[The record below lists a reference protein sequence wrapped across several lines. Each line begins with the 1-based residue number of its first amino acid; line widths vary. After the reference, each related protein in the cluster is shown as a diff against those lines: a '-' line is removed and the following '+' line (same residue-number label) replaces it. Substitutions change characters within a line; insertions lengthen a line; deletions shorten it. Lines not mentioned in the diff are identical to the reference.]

1 MNINPALQEEEASL
15 TAQNEITMK
24 RYNTLDRGTY
34 FIDQANKSI
43 NFIIDSENDL
53 LGWHDD
59 YLINGYL
66 LHGVIIKLTTLT
78 SRVYLFI
85 EKDHYIYQN
94 CLKFEDGDKISWK
107 GLQNPN
113 DFYIGTVTSVEKV
126 EIYDNSED
134 GFEGF
139 VCYTVNEDSELK
151 FSPDQRAIQDW
162 MNLQR
167 SFLLFEPTSI
177 KKIFLDTLQNWL
189 HQPESTRFQGN
200 SVAAII
206 NPKVSGEAV
215 QFSPTPKYIQSLED
229 EYYIGTIAL
238 QYGRYT
244 LLSQSLEGIE
254 SFSKLVEKILDIAEE
269 LDAYVMVANLKR
281 QYDSSQQ
288 QKTILILP
296 ADPILKIVRFEGAMN
311 FETKDKLS
319 KAITKE

>member
-1 MNINPALQEEEASL
+1 
-15 TAQNEITMK
+15 MK
-24 RYNTLDRGTY
+24 KYNTLDRGTY

-43 NFIIDSENDL
+43 NFIVDSETDL

-66 LHGVIIKLTTLT
+66 LYGVVLKLTTLT

-94 CLKFEDGDKISWK
+94 CLKFEGDQIQWK
-107 GLQNPN
+107 GLQNP
-113 DFYIGTVTSVEKV
+113 DEFHIGTVTSVEKV
-126 EIYDNSED
+126 EVYDNSED

-151 FSPDQRAIQDW
+151 FSADSRSIQDW
-162 MNLQR
+162 VNLQR
-167 SFLLFEPTSI
+167 TFLLFEPTSI

-206 NPKVSGEAV
+206 NPKVPGEAV
-215 QFSPTPKYIQSLED
+215 QFSPNSKYIQSLEG
-229 EYYIGTIAL
+229 EYFVGMIAL
-238 QYGRYT
+238 QYGKYT
-244 LLSQSLEGIE
+244 LISQSKESLE
-254 SFSKLVEKILDIAEE
+254 SFAKLVEKILDIAEE

-288 QKTILILP
+288 LKTVLVLP
-296 ADPILKIVRFEGAMN
+296 SDPILKIVKVEGAIN
-311 FETKDKLS
+311 FETKDKMS
-319 KAITKE
+319 KTITRD